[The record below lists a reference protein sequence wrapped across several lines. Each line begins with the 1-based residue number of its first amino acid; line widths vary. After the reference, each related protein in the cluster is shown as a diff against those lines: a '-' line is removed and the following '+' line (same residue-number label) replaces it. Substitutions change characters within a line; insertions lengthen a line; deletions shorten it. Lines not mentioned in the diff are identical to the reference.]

1 MITSLPK
8 VNKDGVLAI
17 HSTAQNRLGEYF
29 CNNLTNRLWVYLRA
43 NVAIP
48 EGAGIASVA
57 PTAFTTGL
65 LAAAA
70 GTKELK
76 FSATVNLDTAFP
88 RVPNQPRFYE
98 YMHLTQTGGSQLGV
112 VHEHRDRECSVQWY
126 SEDDLK
132 LTTALA
138 ANADVSFAVPW
149 LVRIATTGGD
159 VIGFAQRAIKIGEYF
174 WALVEGVG
182 WGIAG
187 AAVAAGAALRID
199 GTDGRLDD
207 LSTGAA
213 VVRSAPCAYSIDAQT
228 VAAALVPIV
237 AAAPVRIGIL
247 PFQGGRS
254 QTSHEY
260 PSAN

>member
-17 HSTAQNRLGEYF
+17 HRTAQNRLGEYF
-29 CNNLTNRLWVYLRA
+29 CNNVTNRLWVYVRA
-43 NVAIP
+43 DVAIP
-48 EGAGIASVA
+48 KGAGIASVA
-57 PTAFTTGL
+57 PTAFTAGL

-70 GTKELK
+70 GTAKLK
-76 FSATVNLDTAFP
+76 FGTAVDLDTAFP

-112 VHEHRDRECSVQWY
+112 VHEHRARECDVQWY
-126 SEDDLK
+126 SENDLK
-132 LTTALA
+132 LTTALVA
-138 ANADVSFAVPW
+138 DADVSFAVPW
-149 LVRIATTGGD
+149 LVRIATMGGD
-159 VIGFAQRAIKIGEYF
+159 VIGFAQRALKIGEYF

-182 WGIAG
+182 WGIAS
-187 AAVAAGAALRID
+187 AAVAANAALRID
-199 GTDGRLDD
+199 GTDGKLDA

-213 VVRSAPCAYSIDAQT
+213 VIRSAPCAYSIDAQS
-228 VAAALVPIV
+228 AADALVPIV
-237 AAAPVRIGIL
+237 AAAPTRIGIL

-254 QTSHEY
+254 QISYEH

>member
-8 VNKDGVLAI
+8 VNKHGVLSI

-29 CNNLTNRLWVYLRA
+29 CNNVTNRLWVYVRA
-43 NVAIP
+43 DVAIP

-57 PTAFTTGL
+57 PTAFTAGL

-70 GTKELK
+70 GTRGLN
-76 FSATVNLDTAFP
+76 FSATVNLGTSFP

-126 SEDDLK
+126 TEDDLK

-187 AAVAAGAALRID
+187 DAVAANAALRID

-213 VVRSAPCAYSIDAQT
+213 VIRSAPCAYSIDAQT
-228 VAAALVPIV
+228 VADALVPIV

-254 QTSHEY
+254 LISYKH